1 MKLLVVEDEVKLAE
15 YLRKGL
21 STEGF
26 VVDVANDG
34 LEGLHLALDGEYDVI
49 VLDRMLPGLD
59 GMALLSALR
68 SKKSTPV
75 LMLTA
80 VGGVEDR
87 VGGLK
92 SGADDYLV
100 KPFAFSELVA
110 RLQVIT
116 RRSSSIVDQPSDTTK
131 LNLADLEVDLVRRKA
146 FRGDQSLA
154 LTAKEFTLLIL
165 LLRRQGE
172 VISRATLAEQV
183 WGMNFDSNTNMVE
196 VAIRRLRTK
205 LDVPF
210 DYPLLHT
217 ERGMGY
223 VLEDRSG
230 L

>member
-1 MKLLVVEDEVKLAE
+1 MKLLVVEDEAKLAE

-21 STEGF
+21 NAEGF

-34 LEGLHLALDGEYDVI
+34 LEGLHLALEGEYDVI

-87 VGGLK
+87 VEGLK

-116 RRSSSIVDQPSDTTK
+116 RRGSSLAEKPSEATK

-146 FRGDQSLA
+146 TRAGQPLA

-165 LLRRQGE
+165 LLRRKGE
-172 VISRATLAEQV
+172 VISRTSLAEQV
-183 WGMNFDSNTNMVE
+183 WDMNFDSNTNMVE

-210 DYPLLHT
+210 EHTLLHT

-223 VLEDRSG
+223 VLEDRSA

>member
-34 LEGLHLALDGEYDVI
+34 LEGLHLALDGEYDAI

-116 RRSSSIVDQPSDTTK
+116 RRNSSIVDQQSDSTK

-146 FRGDQSLA
+146 FRANQPLA

-183 WGMNFDSNTNMVE
+183 WDMNFDSNTNMVE

-205 LDVPF
+205 LDIPF
-210 DYPLLHT
+210 ECPLLHT

-223 VLEDRSG
+223 VLEDRSR

>member
-21 STEGF
+21 SGEGF
-26 VVDVANDG
+26 VVDVAHDG
-34 LEGLHLALDGEYDVI
+34 LEGLHLALEGEYAAI

-68 SKKSTPV
+68 SKKATPV

-80 VGGVEDR
+80 VGSVEDR
-87 VGGLK
+87 VEGLK

-110 RLQVIT
+110 RLRVIT
-116 RRSSSIVDQPSDTTK
+116 KRGSGVVDHPAEVTRLT
-131 LNLADLEVDLVRRKA
+131 LADLEVDLVRRKA
-146 FRGDQSLA
+146 TRAGQSLI
-154 LTAKEFTLLIL
+154 LTAKEFTLLTL

-172 VISRATLAEQV
+172 VLSRATLAEQV
-183 WGMNFDSNTNMVE
+183 WDMNFDSGTNVVE
-196 VAIRRLRTK
+196 VAVRRLRTK

-210 DYPLLHT
+210 EKTLLHT

-223 VLEDRSG
+223 VLEDRST